1 MSVIETLEEDFKK
14 ALSVIDFEQ
23 PYDPYSKD
31 FMKPLFIGMLLT
43 AMKMNEDDVEEELD
57 GARKYWKMY
66 EDSGDVQF
74 KEMAHDEL
82 RHAGI
87 LIKKHLAKTSDEEKK
102 EHLNRL
108 EKERQEMLKLVKAE
122 V

>member
-1 MSVIETLEEDFKK
+1 MVGDDTVRNTEP
-14 ALSVIDFEQ
+14 V
-23 PYDPYSKD
+23 
-31 FMKPLFIGMLLT
+31 
-43 AMKMNEDDVEEELD
+43 DDVEEELD

-66 EDSGDVQF
+66 QDSGDVQF